1 MMYATNLRCLDCGYL
16 LPMIYAYKC
25 PRCEGVLD
33 VVYDYEQILGVENY
47 STLFTTVGSGLS
59 RYAPL
64 LPLTTPDAMITLG
77 EGGTQLLPMENI
89 HEPINMP
96 TIYLKNES
104 TNSTG
109 SFKDRPLSISTS
121 KAKEAD
127 IKTIVIASSGNAGA
141 AAAAYAAR
149 GGLHCV
155 VLIPAKT
162 PNAKIAQTIAYGAQV
177 VRVNGSFSDCYQL
190 ALHISQT
197 HNCANVTTTYLNPYN
212 LEGDKT
218 VAFEIF
224 TQLCSHVP
232 DSIIV
237 PIGAGPLLAGIYK
250 GFQELR
256 TLGLCDKIPALVG
269 VQAEGCA
276 PIVKAFETGRKDVET
291 WGDARTVASA
301 IADPLHGY
309 ERDASYTLTRIRES
323 KGRAV
328 AVSDEEI
335 LDACSELARSEG
347 LFLEPTAATTLAAA
361 RRLTRE
367 GWLHEDNTVVLV
379 LTGHGLKD
387 PGHSINQMIETL
399 IIEPDLP
406 QLEKIIL

>member
-1 MMYATNLRCLDCGYL
+1 MYATNLRCLDCGYQI
-16 LPMIYAYKC
+16 PMEYAYKC
-25 PRCEGVLD
+25 PKCEGALD
-33 VVYDYEQILGVENY
+33 VVYDYGRILEVEDCV
-47 STLFTTVGSGLS
+47 SLFANVGPGLS

-89 HEPINMP
+89 HEPINMLR
-96 TIYLKNES
+96 IYLKNES

-121 KAKEAD
+121 KAKEAG

-149 GGLHCV
+149 GGLHCM

-177 VRVNGSFSDCYQL
+177 VRVNGTFSDCYQL

-197 HNCANVTTTYLNPYN
+197 HDCANVTTTYLNPYN

-224 TQLCSHVP
+224 AQLGSHAP
-232 DSIIV
+232 DCIIV
-237 PIGAGPLLAGIYK
+237 PIGAGPLLAGIHK
-250 GFQELR
+250 GFMELKI
-256 TLGLCDKIPALVG
+256 LGICNKIPALVG

-276 PIVKAFETGRKDVET
+276 PIVKAFEAGQKNAEV

-323 KGRAV
+323 KGKAV

-335 LDACSELARSEG
+335 LEACSELARCEG

-361 RRLTRE
+361 RRLTSE
-367 GWLHEDNTVVLV
+367 GWLHKDNIVVLV

-387 PGHSINQMIETL
+387 TGHSINQMVESL
-399 IIEPDLP
+399 IIEPDLK